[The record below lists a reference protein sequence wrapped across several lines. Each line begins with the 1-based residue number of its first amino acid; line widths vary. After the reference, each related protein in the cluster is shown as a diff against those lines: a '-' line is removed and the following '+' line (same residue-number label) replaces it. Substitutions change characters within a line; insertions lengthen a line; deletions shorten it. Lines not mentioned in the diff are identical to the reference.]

1 MQGAAGVE
9 DFVMT
14 VKCQGVRMAGAG
26 ARRGGALAVTAV
38 LVVGGGAAA
47 GCKADTSSGAPIRV
61 TKTSV
66 PPASPSERQQSAVT
80 DDKPDAP
87 EKTAP
92 APTTPPP
99 ERTAPADPVMLS
111 AGSNGA
117 KVREL
122 QARLRKLQL
131 FDRNPTG
138 YYGPVTRESVRD
150 FQRQQGMD
158 RTGTMTS
165 RAWTALSA
173 RTSMPSRDELYP
185 PTTRPL
191 DDPDPRCLTG
201 RALCVSK
208 DSRTLAWYVNG
219 KMRSAMDVR
228 FGSAYSPTREGE
240 FGVDFKSRDHVSTIY
255 DTPMP
260 YALFFSG
267 GQAIHYSADFAA
279 RGYQGASH
287 GCVNVRDKKKIAA
300 LFDQVRKGDKVI
312 VYK

>member
-1 MQGAAGVE
+1 MAGV
-9 DFVMT
+9 
-14 VKCQGVRMAGAG
+14 R
-26 ARRGGALAVTAV
+26 ARRSGALAVTAV
-38 LVVGGGAAA
+38 LVIGGGATA
-47 GCKADTSSGAPIRV
+47 GCKAHTNGSAPIRV

-66 PPASPSERQQSAVT
+66 PPEPPSEKRSEVPDSAPDTDAKSQSR
-80 DDKPDAP
+80 P
-87 EKTAP
+87 EQ
-92 APTTPPP
+92 PPK
-99 ERTAPADPVMLS
+99 RTAPADPVVLA
-111 AGSNGA
+111 AGSKGA

-138 YYGPVTRESVRD
+138 FYGPVTTSSVRA
-150 FQRQQGMD
+150 FQSRQGMEG
-158 RTGTMTS
+158 TGTVTS

-173 RTSMPSRDELYP
+173 RTNMPSRTELYP

-191 DDPDPRCLTG
+191 DAPDPRCLTG

-208 DSRTLAWYVNG
+208 KSRTLAWYVNG
-219 KMRSAMDVR
+219 DLRSAMDVR
-228 FGSAYSPTREGE
+228 FGSAYSPTREGK
-240 FGVDFKSRDHVSTIY
+240 FSVGFKSRDHVSTIY

-300 LFDQVRKGDKVI
+300 LFAQVRKGDKVV